1 MQWLAK
7 TSIARR
13 LKMVLLFITSI
24 ALLLSTT
31 GFLVNDWFSLR
42 NALFDRLNA
51 EARIISSNSVAAMAF
66 NDPDSATKTLQ
77 TLQSEESILA
87 AGLFD
92 LEGNQFAKYQRE
104 EGVLPA
110 VLPSE
115 DSGFAEGLAFVVLPV
130 ELDNS
135 HLGDI
140 LLISDFRDWK
150 RRQQVKFLIST
161 GVFALSLVIA
171 ILLSSRMQRL
181 VSDPII
187 KLAQT
192 ARQVTEQQDY
202 RLRAEKTTEDEIGR
216 LVVDFNGML
225 QQIQSRD
232 QELQEIQG
240 QLEEK
245 VEARTRQLTELT
257 KQLEYQAYHD
267 PLTGL
272 ANRTTFD
279 DHLRLAIEQVDRYG
293 GELAVLFLDLDR
305 FKDIND
311 SLGHDVGDKLLVK
324 VAKRFSRCMRS
335 SDTLARLGGDEF
347 GVLLQRLEHA
357 GDAADVARKL
367 TMTIAEPFNID
378 DYKLHLSTSIGISI
392 YPSDGNSAEVILKNA
407 DTAMYSSKE
416 RGRNLLTFFSLEMN
430 ARAERRL
437 KLENKLR
444 QVLREGGLDVY
455 YQPRCNALTNE
466 IVGVEALV
474 RWFDPDHGPI
484 SPGEFIPVAEECG
497 LIANIDEWVLETACH
512 EVKSWYGG
520 RAPEISLAVNFSP
533 VQFVRR
539 DLDKVIDRILKRTD
553 FPGSHLEME
562 ITESLFGLDN
572 DDINQIFEQ
581 LVQLDVEIAVDDF
594 GTAYSSLSRL
604 KQLPLHTLKIDQSF
618 VRDLGKD
625 TDDEAI
631 VRTIIA
637 LAHNLNLKVVAEG
650 VETELQL
657 QFVRDNGCD
666 TVQGFLFSKPV
677 PGSELVK
684 LLGGL

>member
-66 NDPDSATKTLQ
+66 NDPDSAAKTLQ

-92 LEGNQFAKYQRE
+92 LEGNQFAKYQQE

-110 VLPSE
+110 VLPRE

-171 ILLSSRMQRL
+171 ILLSSRLQCL
-181 VSDPII
+181 VSDPILR
-187 KLAQT
+187 LAQT
-192 ARQVTEQQDY
+192 ARNITEQQDY
-202 RLRAEKTTEDEIGR
+202 SLRAEKVTEDEIGR
-216 LVVDFNGML
+216 LAVDFNGML
-225 QQIQSRD
+225 KQIQTRD
-232 QELQEIQG
+232 QELQEIQEH
-240 QLEEK
+240 LEEK
-245 VEARTRQLTELT
+245 VKIRTRQLTELT
-257 KQLEYQAYHD
+257 QQLEYQAYYDH
-267 PLTGL
+267 LTGL

-279 DHLRLAIEQVDRYG
+279 DHLKLAIEQVDRYG
-293 GELAVLFLDLDR
+293 GKLAVLFLDLDR

-311 SLGHDVGDKLLVK
+311 SLGHDIGDMLLVK

-347 GVLLQRLEHA
+347 AVLLQRLEHSS
-357 GDAADVARKL
+357 DAADVARKL
-367 TMTIAEPFNID
+367 TTTIAEPFNIEN
-378 DYKLHLSTSIGISI
+378 YNLHLSTSIGISI
-392 YPSDGNSAEVILKNA
+392 YPVDGNSAEAILKNA
-407 DTAMYSSKE
+407 DTAMYSSKD
-416 RGRNLLTFFSLEMN
+416 RGRNLMTFFSQEMN

-437 KLENKLR
+437 VLENKLR
-444 QVLREGGLDVY
+444 QVIREGGLTVY
-455 YQPRCNALTNE
+455 YQPRCNALTKE

-474 RWFDPDHGPI
+474 RWFDPDEGQI
-484 SPGEFIPVAEECG
+484 TPGEFIPVAEESG
-497 LIANIDEWVLETACH
+497 LISSIDEWVLETACR
-512 EVKSWYGG
+512 EVLSWHGDEM
-520 RAPEISLAVNFSP
+520 PKISLAVNFSP
-533 VQFVRR
+533 VQFIRK
-539 DLDKVIDRILKRTD
+539 DLDTVVGQILQKTG
-553 FPGSHLEME
+553 FPSTQLEME
-562 ITESLFGLDN
+562 ITESLFGLDSGE
-572 DDINQIFEQ
+572 INKIFDRLVELGIQIS
-581 LVQLDVEIAVDDF
+581 VDDF

-625 TDDEAI
+625 AGDEDI

-637 LAHNLNLKVVAEG
+637 LGHNLKLKVVAEG
-650 VETELQL
+650 VETDGQY
-657 QFVRDNGCD
+657 QFVKENGCD
-666 TVQGFLFSKPV
+666 TVQGFLFSTPV